1 MIGYTKNKI
10 MAFLLAVF
18 LLAGLVPTAVFAEEA
33 PTALTEAPK
42 TAAADE
48 PGEKPMPLTEEPDE
62 EPAAES
68 AEETAEK
75 PRLKSRAPE
84 RGRRSFSQRSASASW
99 SSVRSKICA

>member
-33 PTALTEAPK
+33 PTALTEAPE

-62 EPAAES
+62 EPAAEQDS
-68 AEETAEK
+68 VQPAAEPQTDERI
-75 PRLKSRAPE
+75 RL
-84 RGRRSFSQRSASASW
+84 W

>member
-33 PTALTEAPK
+33 PTEAPE

-84 RGRRSFSQRSASASW
+84 RGRRSFSQRSASALW